1 MEMLMKLFQS
11 IGAIVVGGFLGW
23 QIGKLILIS
32 KIIKEQNKEHNEEEN
47 E

>member
-1 MEMLMKLFQS
+1 MEMLMRILQS
-11 IGAIVVGGFLGW
+11 IGAMVIGGWIGW

-32 KIIKEQNKEHNEEEN
+32 KIIKEEKEHREEE

>member
-11 IGAIVVGGFLGW
+11 IGAIVVGGLLGW

-32 KIIKEQNKEHNEEEN
+32 KAIKEEKEHNKEED
-47 E
+47 

>member
-1 MEMLMKLFQS
+1 MEMLMKLLQS

-32 KIIKEQNKEHNEEEN
+32 KIIKEQNKEHNEGEE
-47 E
+47 

>member
-32 KIIKEQNKEHNEEEN
+32 KIIREQKEHQEEGE

>member
-32 KIIKEQNKEHNEEEN
+32 KIIREQKEHQEEED
-47 E
+47 

>member
-1 MEMLMKLFQS
+1 MEMLMRLFQS
-11 IGAIVVGGFLGW
+11 IGAIVIGGWLGW

-32 KIIKEQNKEHNEEEN
+32 KIIKEQKEHKEEE

>member
-23 QIGKLILIS
+23 EIGKLILFIRLR
-32 KIIKEQNKEHNEEEN
+32 KAQNNEHNN
-47 E
+47 EDD